1 MLVLIH
7 LIMKLYFLLCLVSLL
22 SISSIAQV
30 NSDFLEKLMN
40 QNRAQFGEILN
51 HPNEYRVQIVY
62 TQIDRDKNNIP
73 HFKEFSYRLNPDE
86 YFYPASTVKMPL
98 AIMALDKI
106 NTMSLP
112 GLTKSTTMYYDSV
125 GARQETIYNNPYNQN
140 GKQSIEQA
148 IKEIFL
154 VSDNN
159 AANRLF
165 EFIGQENIHN
175 KLAEKGY
182 TDAYIRNRLELGRTQ
197 DESRQTQAIKFYDDN
212 GKIIYHQNA
221 QYNKQKLPYY
231 NAFLGKGYYNGND
244 SLIMNPMDF
253 SVKNR
258 IYLND
263 LHHIL
268 QSVIFYDQTPVKQRF
283 NITKSDRE
291 FLLKWMH
298 TLPTESQ
305 YPTYDSAE
313 YWPSYCKFMFMGSE
327 KGPIPSNIKIF
338 NKVGDA
344 YGFLLDISYIVDTI
358 NKVEFMVSGVIYCNK
373 DGIISDSK
381 YDYDTV
387 GYPFYKNL
395 GHLIYDYELKRK
407 KAYLPNFD
415 NILP

>member
-1 MLVLIH
+1 MKFFLIIAGLLFFNLH
-7 LIMKLYFLLCLVSLL
+7 TNGQSNDSFL
-22 SISSIAQV
+22 QKMM
-30 NSDFLEKLMN
+30 EKEP
-40 QNRAQFGEILN
+40 AKFGEILKN
-51 HPNEYRVQIVY
+51 PNEYRVQIIY

-73 HFKEFSYRLNPDE
+73 HFKEYSYRLNPSE

-106 NTMSLP
+106 NSLKIP
-112 GLTKSTTMYYDSV
+112 GLDKSTMLYYDSV
-125 GARQETIYNNPYNQN
+125 GARQETIYNNPYAQA
-140 GKQSIEQA
+140 GKQTIEQA
-148 IKEIFL
+148 SREIFL

-165 EFIGQENIHN
+165 EFIGQESIHQ

-182 TDAYIRNRLELGRTQ
+182 PDAYIRNRLELGRTQ
-197 DESRQTQAIKFYDDN
+197 DESRQTQAIDFFDKN
-212 GKIIYHQNA
+212 GKKIFHQPA
-221 QYNKQKLPYY
+221 QYNKQNLPYY
-231 NAFLGKGYYNGND
+231 NAFLGKGYYNSMD
-244 SLIMNPMDF
+244 SLIMGPLDF

-268 QSVIFYDQTPVKQRF
+268 QSVIFYDQTPLKQRF
-283 NITKSDRE
+283 NLSKEDRK

-298 TLPTESQ
+298 TLPTEST
-305 YPTYDSAE
+305 YPTYDTVE
-313 YWPSYCKFMFMGSE
+313 YWPSYCKFMFMGAE

-344 YGFLLDISYIVDTI
+344 YGFLLDISYIVDTV

-373 DGIISDSK
+373 DGIINDSK

-395 GHLIYDYELKRK
+395 GHLLYEYELKRK
-407 KAYLPNFD
+407 KEYLPNFD
-415 NILP
+415 SILP

>member
-1 MLVLIH
+1 
-7 LIMKLYFLLCLVSLL
+7 MKLYVILFALLILQIAGS
-22 SISSIAQV
+22 AQV
-30 NSDFLEKLMN
+30 NENFLEKLM
-40 QNRAQFGEILN
+40 QQKPEQFGAILSN
-51 HPNEYRVQIVY
+51 PNEYRVQIFY

-73 HFKEFSYRLNPDE
+73 HFKEFSYRLNPKE

-98 AIMALDKI
+98 SILALDKL
-106 NTMSLP
+106 NTISIP
-112 GLTKSTTMYYDSV
+112 GVNKSTTLYYDSV
-125 GARQETIYNNPYNQN
+125 GARQETIYNNPYSIN
-140 GKQSIEQA
+140 GKQNIEQA

-165 EFIGQENIHN
+165 EFLGQEQIHK

-197 DESRQTQAIKFYDDN
+197 EESRQTQAIDFYDDN
-212 GKIIYHQNA
+212 GKKVYHQNA
-221 QYNKQKLPYY
+221 QYNKQPLPYY
-231 NAFLGKGYYNGND
+231 NAFLGKGYYNSND
-244 SLIMNPMDF
+244 SLIMGPMDF

-268 QSVIFYDQTPVKQRF
+268 QSVIFYDQTPVQQRF
-283 NITKSDRE
+283 NLTKEDRS

-305 YPTYDSAE
+305 YPTYDSVD
-313 YWPSYCKFMFMGSE
+313 YWPSYCKFMYMGAE

-338 NKVGDA
+338 NKPGDA
-344 YGFLLDISYIVDTI
+344 YGFLLDISYIIDPV
-358 NKVEFMVSGVIYCNK
+358 NKIEFMLSAVIYCNK
-373 DGIISDSK
+373 DGIINDSK
-381 YDYDTV
+381 YDYETV
-387 GYPFYKNL
+387 GYPFYKHL

-407 KAYLPNFD
+407 KAFLPNFD

>member
-1 MLVLIH
+1 
-7 LIMKLYFLLCLVSLL
+7 MKLYIINAFLVLL
-22 SISSIAQV
+22 SIPTAAQV
-30 NSDFLEKLMN
+30 NEQFLEKLM
-40 QNRAQFGEILN
+40 QQKPDQFGEILN
-51 HPNEYRVQIVY
+51 HPNEYRVQLFY

-73 HFKEFSYRLNPDE
+73 HFKEYSYRLNPSE

-98 AIMALDKI
+98 SIMALDKI
-106 NTMSLP
+106 NSLAKP

-125 GARQETIYNNPYNQN
+125 GGRQETIYNNPYAQN
-140 GKQSIEQA
+140 GRQNIEQA

-165 EFIGQENIHN
+165 EFIGQEDIHK
-175 KLAEKGY
+175 KLVEKGY
-182 TDAYIRNRLELGRTQ
+182 PDAYIRNRLELGRTQ
-197 DESRQTQAIKFYDDN
+197 EENRQTQAIEFYDEN
-212 GKIIYHQNA
+212 GKKVYQQAA

-231 NAFLGKGYYNGND
+231 NAFLGKGYYNSND
-244 SLIMNPMDF
+244 SLVMGPMDF

-268 QSVIFYDQTPVKQRF
+268 QSVIFNDQTPKHQQF
-283 NITKSDRE
+283 NLTKSDRD

-298 TLPTESQ
+298 TVPTESQ
-305 YPTYDSAE
+305 YPTYDSAD
-313 YWPSYCKFMFMGSE
+313 YWPSYCKFMFMGAE

-338 NKVGDA
+338 NKPGDA
-344 YGFLLDISYIVDTI
+344 YGFLLDISYIVDTV
-358 NKVEFMVSGVIYCNK
+358 NKVEFMLSGVIYCNK
-373 DGIISDSK
+373 DSIINDGK
-381 YDYDTV
+381 YDYETV

>member
-1 MLVLIH
+1 
-7 LIMKLYFLLCLVSLL
+7 MKISIIAILFLGLQL
-22 SISSIAQV
+22 SVQSQV
-30 NSDFLEKLMN
+30 NTQLLENLMK
-40 QNRAQFGEILN
+40 QRPELFGEILN
-51 HPNEYRVQIVY
+51 NPNEYRLQLFY

-73 HFKEFSYRLNPDE
+73 HFKEYSYRLNPSE

-106 NTMSLP
+106 NNLQIP
-112 GLTKSTTMYYDSV
+112 GFTKSSTLYYDSV
-125 GARQETIYNNPYNQN
+125 GARQETIYNNPYAIN
-140 GKQSIEQA
+140 GKQTIEQA

-165 EFIGQENIHN
+165 EFIGQENIHA

-182 TDAYIRNRLELGRTQ
+182 KDAYIRNRLELGRTQ
-197 DESRQTQAIKFYDDN
+197 EESRQTQAIDVFDDA
-212 GKIIYHQNA
+212 GKNIYHINA
-221 QYNKQKLPYY
+221 QYNKQPLPNY
-231 NAFLGKGYYNGND
+231 NAYLGKGYLNNND
-244 SLIMNPMDF
+244 SLINAPLDF

-268 QSVIFYDQTPVKQRF
+268 QSVIFYDQTPKAQQF
-283 NITKSDRE
+283 NLTASDRQ

-305 YPTYDSAE
+305 YPTYDTAE
-313 YWPSYCKFMFMGSE
+313 YWPAYCKFMFMGAE

-344 YGFLLDISYIVDTI
+344 YGFLLDISYIVDTV
-358 NKVEFMVSGVIYCNK
+358 NKVEFMLSGVIYCNK
-373 DGIISDSK
+373 DGILNDSK
-381 YDYDTV
+381 YDYETV
-387 GYPFYKNL
+387 GYPFYKHI
-395 GHLIYDYELKRK
+395 GRLIYDYELKRK
-407 KAYLPNFD
+407 KEFLPNFD

>member
-1 MLVLIH
+1 MKFFLIIAG
-7 LIMKLYFLLCLVSLL
+7 LLFFNLQTNGQSNDSFL
-22 SISSIAQV
+22 Q
-30 NSDFLEKLMN
+30 KLMEKEP
-40 QNRAQFGEILN
+40 AKFGEILKN
-51 HPNEYRVQIVY
+51 PNEYRVQIIY

-73 HFKEFSYRLNPDE
+73 HFKEYSYRLNPSE

-106 NTMSLP
+106 NSLKTP
-112 GLTKSTTMYYDSV
+112 GLDKSTMLYYDSV
-125 GARQETIYNNPYNQN
+125 GARQETIYNNPYAQD
-140 GKQSIEQA
+140 GKQTIEQA
-148 IKEIFL
+148 IREIFL

-165 EFIGQENIHN
+165 EFIGQESIHQ

-182 TDAYIRNRLELGRTQ
+182 PDAYIRNRLELGRTQ
-197 DESRQTQAIKFYDDN
+197 DESRQTQAIDFFDKN
-212 GKIIYHQNA
+212 GKKIFHQPA
-221 QYNKQKLPYY
+221 QYNKQNLPYY
-231 NAFLGKGYYNGND
+231 NAFLGKGYYNSMD
-244 SLIMNPMDF
+244 SLIMGPLDF

-268 QSVIFYDQTPVKQRF
+268 QSVIFYDQTPLKQRF
-283 NITKSDRE
+283 NLSKEDRK

-298 TLPTESQ
+298 TLPTEST
-305 YPTYDSAE
+305 YPTYDTAE
-313 YWPSYCKFMFMGSE
+313 YWPSYCKFMFMGAE

-344 YGFLLDISYIVDTI
+344 YGFLLDISYIVDTV

-373 DGIISDSK
+373 DGIINDSK

-395 GHLIYDYELKRK
+395 GHLLYEYELKRR

-415 NILP
+415 SILP

>member
-1 MLVLIH
+1 MKFFLIIAG
-7 LIMKLYFLLCLVSLL
+7 LLFFNLQTNGQSNDSFL
-22 SISSIAQV
+22 Q
-30 NSDFLEKLMN
+30 KLMEKEP
-40 QNRAQFGEILN
+40 AKFGEILKN
-51 HPNEYRVQIVY
+51 PNEYRVQIIY

-73 HFKEFSYRLNPDE
+73 HFKEYSYRLNPSE

-106 NTMSLP
+106 NSLKTP
-112 GLTKSTTMYYDSV
+112 GLDKSTMLYYDSV
-125 GARQETIYNNPYNQN
+125 GARQETIYNNPYAQD
-140 GKQSIEQA
+140 GKQTIEQA
-148 IKEIFL
+148 IREIFL

-165 EFIGQENIHN
+165 EFIGQESIHQ

-182 TDAYIRNRLELGRTQ
+182 PDAYIRNRLELGRTQ
-197 DESRQTQAIKFYDDN
+197 DESRQTQAIDFFDKN
-212 GKIIYHQNA
+212 GKKIFHQPA
-221 QYNKQKLPYY
+221 QYNKQNLPYY
-231 NAFLGKGYYNGND
+231 NAFLGKGYYNSMD
-244 SLIMNPMDF
+244 SLIMGPLDF

-268 QSVIFYDQTPVKQRF
+268 QSVIFYDQTPLKQRF
-283 NITKSDRE
+283 NLSKEDRK

-298 TLPTESQ
+298 TLPTEST
-305 YPTYDSAE
+305 YPTYDTAE
-313 YWPSYCKFMFMGSE
+313 YWPSYCKFMFMGAE

-344 YGFLLDISYIVDTI
+344 YGFLLDISYIVDTV

-373 DGIISDSK
+373 DGIINDSK

-395 GHLIYDYELKRK
+395 GHLLYEYELKRK
-407 KAYLPNFD
+407 KEYLPNFD
-415 NILP
+415 SILP